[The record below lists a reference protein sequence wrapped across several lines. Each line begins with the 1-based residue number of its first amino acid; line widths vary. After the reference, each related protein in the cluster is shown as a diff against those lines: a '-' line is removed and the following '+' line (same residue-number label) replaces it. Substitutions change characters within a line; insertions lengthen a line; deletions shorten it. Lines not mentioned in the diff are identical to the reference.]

1 MNKEFEN
8 NNFENMDDLTEN
20 SLENTSLPPTDETE
34 SILSA
39 ESTSSDF
46 PEEPI
51 APPVEEIYSVSQP
64 EQADSEPESIQPET
78 PSPIQDSYS
87 EQPHSSYSET
97 GDDI

>member
-39 ESTSSDF
+39 ES
-46 PEEPI
+46 
-51 APPVEEIYSVSQP
+51 VSY
-64 EQADSEPESIQPET
+64 T
-78 PSPIQDSYS
+78 
-87 EQPHSSYSET
+87 HL
-97 GDDI
+97 